1 MLWREITL
9 STELDLRD
17 YFRILRKRIWL
28 IVAIVLLSTLAAAV
42 YSMFFKEAVYQAST
56 KIIVNRAANQ
66 AATGQLD
73 LNEINTN
80 IRMIDTYKEIIRT
93 PAIMDR
99 VVAEHPEFGLSSEQ
113 LIQRIQVNSVNNTQV
128 MTLSFQDTSYRMAAE
143 IVNAVSLI
151 FQQEI
156 PNLFNVENVS
166 ILNEAKM
173 DITPAPVAPNIP
185 LNIAIGFIVSLM
197 LAAGLA
203 FLLEYMDD
211 TLKTEEDIHQALG
224 LPTLAMIT
232 RVDEQE
238 KQQSKQESPSYQKAG
253 ELERASFK

>member
-1 MLWREITL
+1 M

-28 IVAIVLLSTLAAAV
+28 IVAIVLLSTLAAAI

-56 KIIVNRAANQ
+56 KIIVNRAGGEAV
-66 AATGQLD
+66 AGQLD

-93 PAIMDR
+93 PAIMDQ
-99 VVAEHPEFGLSSEQ
+99 VVARHPEFGLTSEQ
-113 LIQRIQVNSVNNTQV
+113 LIERIQVNSVNNTQV
-128 MTLSFQDTSYRMAAE
+128 MTLSIQDTSYRRAAE

-156 PNLFNVENVS
+156 PQLFNVENVS
-166 ILNEAKM
+166 ILNEAKL
-173 DITPAPVAPNIP
+173 DITPSPVAPNIP

-197 LAAGLA
+197 VGAGIA

-211 TLKTEEDIHQALG
+211 TLKTEEDIQQALG

-232 RVDEQE
+232 RVDQQE
-238 KQQSKQESPSYQKAG
+238 KQKTLQQSQAYQKAG
-253 ELERASFK
+253 ELERVSVK

>member
-1 MLWREITL
+1 M

-28 IVAIVLLSTLAAAV
+28 IVAIVLISTVAAAV

-56 KIIVNRAANQ
+56 KIIVNRAATQ
-66 AATGQLD
+66 ATTQQLD

-99 VVAEHPEFGLSSEQ
+99 VVIEHPEFGLTSEQ
-113 LIQRIQVNSVNNTQV
+113 LTQRIQVNAVNNTLV
-128 MTLSFQDTSYRMAAE
+128 MTLSIQDTSYRQAAE

-156 PNLFNVENVS
+156 PQLLNVENVS
-166 ILNEAKM
+166 ILNEAKL
-173 DITPAPVAPNIP
+173 DITPSPVAPNIP

-197 LAAGLA
+197 IAAGLA

-211 TLKTEEDIHQALG
+211 TLKTEDDIEQALG

-238 KQQSKQESPSYQKAG
+238 KQKALQESPTYQKAG
-253 ELERASFK
+253 ELERVSVK

>member
-1 MLWREITL
+1 M

-28 IVAIVLLSTLAAAV
+28 IVAIVLITTVAAAV

-56 KIIVNRAANQ
+56 KIIVNRAATQ
-66 AATGQLD
+66 VTAQQLD

-93 PAIMDR
+93 PAIMDQ
-99 VVAEHPEFGLSSEQ
+99 VTAQHPEFGLTAEQ
-113 LIQRIQVNSVNNTQV
+113 LIGRIQVNSVNNTQV
-128 MTLSFQDTSYRMAAE
+128 MTLSIQDTSYRRAAE
-143 IVNAVSLI
+143 IANAVSLT

-156 PNLFNVENVS
+156 PQLFNVENVS
-166 ILNEAKM
+166 ILNEAKL
-173 DITPAPVAPNIP
+173 DITPSPVAPNIP

-197 LAAGLA
+197 IAAGIA

-211 TLKTEEDIHQALG
+211 TLKTEEDIQQALG

-232 RVDEQE
+232 RVDDQE
-238 KQQSKQESPSYQKAG
+238 KQKSLQENRSYQKAG
-253 ELERASFK
+253 ELERVTVE